1 MKLED
6 FFSKK
11 AEILDEFYSDSISA
25 EKAME
30 QINKLVN
37 EINETNPPINISAIS
52 LEDLNKNYSA
62 IMYAEDDYNED
73 NDD

>member
-30 QINKLVN
+30 QINELVN
-37 EINETNPPINISAIS
+37 KINETNPPINISAIS